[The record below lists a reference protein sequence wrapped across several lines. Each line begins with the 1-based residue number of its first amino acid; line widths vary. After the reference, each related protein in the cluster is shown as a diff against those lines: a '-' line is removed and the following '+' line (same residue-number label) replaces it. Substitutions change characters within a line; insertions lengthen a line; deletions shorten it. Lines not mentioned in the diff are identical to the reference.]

1 MSTKLLREQERLDNR
16 DKRLQSILD
25 AGREL
30 FAERGL
36 AAVNMKEI
44 AEKALISRA
53 TLYRYFPCKEDL
65 ALAIE
70 HYFYREILLPQ
81 YKEQL
86 SKAEGSGFDK
96 VAFHFRL
103 ILGSYRLYPDYY
115 KFTGAFDHYFNYRQQ
130 PEELAKEMNRIF
142 NKDFDVDPM
151 VTFIQEGIDDG
162 SIKADLDPYLT
173 AKTIDQTLLSLCQR
187 MAVRREE
194 VELEFQIE
202 NSDDLIENL
211 ISILLNGIKN
221 D

>member
-25 AGREL
+25 AGKEL

-36 AAVNMKEI
+36 AVVNMKEI
-44 AEKALISRA
+44 AEKAQISRA
-53 TLYRYFPCKEDL
+53 TLYRYFPSKEDL
-65 ALAIE
+65 AFAIE

-86 SKAEGSGFDK
+86 SKAKGNGFEK
-96 VAFHFRL
+96 VSFHFKL

-130 PEELAKEMNRIF
+130 PAELAEEMNRIF
-142 NKDFDVDPM
+142 NKDFEIDPM

-162 SIKADLDPYLT
+162 SIRPGIDPYLT
-173 AKTIDQTLLSLCQR
+173 AKTFDQTLLSLCQR
-187 MAVRREE
+187 MASRKEE
-194 VELEFQIE
+194 MELEFNIK

-211 ISILLNGIKN
+211 VAILLNGIKN
-221 D
+221 T